1 MYGSAI
7 IEIMR
12 PIKTSINVSRVF
24 AFPTEEFLL
33 KRSRQYEC
41 ILGVIE
47 VMSLTAEQWC
57 ISVNLITACPSSFE
71 TTYAT
76 TEDCVT
82 LFSLYLSYISDRN
95 IQIYN
100 YMLNKFNN
108 HINYKLIFLKS
119 LIPIYFVRQIIF
131 T

>member
-41 ILGVIE
+41 ILGVIK
-47 VMSLTAEQWC
+47 VMSLAAEQWC
-57 ISVNLITACPSSFE
+57 ISVNLITVCTFSFE
-71 TTYAT
+71 TAVRNYRGL
-76 TEDCVT
+76 CRVI
-82 LFSLYLSYISDRN
+82 LIISDLLTSL
-95 IQIYN
+95 IKIYN
-100 YMLNKFNN
+100 YIQCKIQKLQLHALNKFNN
-108 HINYKLIFLKS
+108 NINCK
-119 LIPIYFVRQIIF
+119 R
-131 T
+131 

>member
-12 PIKTSINVSRVF
+12 TIKTSINVSRVF
-24 AFPTEEFLL
+24 AFLAEEFLL

-41 ILGVIE
+41 IPGVIE

-57 ISVNLITACPSSFE
+57 ISVNLITACPFSFE
-71 TTYAT
+71 TA
-76 TEDCVT
+76 CVT
-82 LFSLYLSYISDRN
+82 YRGLCHVVLIISLISA
-95 IQIYN
+95 IEIYKFTII
-100 YMLNKFNN
+100 NKFNN
-108 HINYKLIFLKS
+108 YINYKLIFFNS
-119 LIPIYFVRQIIF
+119 LISIYFVRQIIF

>member
-47 VMSLTAEQWC
+47 VMSLAAEQWC
-57 ISVNLITACPSSFE
+57 ISVNLITACTSSFE
-71 TTYAT
+71 TAVRNRGL
-76 TEDCVT
+76 CRVV
-82 LFSLYLSYISDRN
+82 LIISDFLTLVIKIYDVI
-95 IQIYN
+95 IQKLYAQ
-100 YMLNKFNN
+100 NKFNN
-108 HINYKLIFLKS
+108 NINC
-119 LIPIYFVRQIIF
+119 QW
-131 T
+131 